1 MKKFTVLMILVLA
14 VCQIMAQAPQ
24 KLTYQAVV
32 RDANNQLVANTLVG
46 IRVSILQNSATGS
59 VVYSETQMLST
70 NVNGLV
76 TVNIGEGT
84 LLYGSFTN
92 IDWSAGTFFLKSEI
106 DPNGGSNYSIS
117 STQQLLSVPYALY
130 ANEAGNGFSG
140 DYNDLTNRP
149 TIPQIPTD
157 VSAFNNDVPYLT
169 VEQQILSIRNDTIFL
184 TGGSFV
190 KLPAGFSGDYND
202 LTNLPQIPQIPADI
216 SAFNNDVPYLTV
228 EQQILSIRNDTI
240 FLTGGSFVKL
250 PAGFDGDYN
259 SLTNLPQIP
268 QIPADISAFNNDV
281 PYLTAEQQIL
291 SIRNDT
297 IFLTGGSFVKL
308 PAGFDGNYNSL
319 TNRPTIPAAANDATL
334 TIQRNGSTVGTF
346 SADASADETV
356 NIAVPTTTSELTNN
370 SGFVTADQLTLL
382 LGTIN
387 HRMDSLQTIVSSQ
400 NAEISSLSHTLDS
413 MGTFVDS
420 LNGYISQTINNP
432 WNTSVTNQ
440 TSCEAYVWHGETY
453 TQSGVYL
460 HGWTDVDGTNNIE
473 ALNLTIIRHDTTYL
487 QAEACGSYI
496 WNGITY
502 TESGDYYHRTSNRAG
517 CDSIIFLHLTIYNS
531 THNVITADSC
541 ENYTWHGQTYTES
554 GTYTYAYTNA
564 DGCAS
569 MDTLHLTIHHGT
581 HNVDTVTACESYIWH
596 DSTYTQSGIY
606 TYTYENAYG
615 CVSVDTLHLTV
626 HYGTHNVESLN
637 ACGSNEWHGQTY
649 TESGTYTYAYNNE
662 YNCPSVDTLKVVVV
676 LVDGKSCSLAP
687 CVTDVDGNMY
697 STVQIGG
704 QCWMRS
710 NLRTTHYAD
719 GTAIPTGNIS
729 SSDPYYYDSQS
740 NRLDLAIRG
749 YHYNQPA
756 VMHNQSFSTANPSG
770 VQGVCPDGWH
780 VPSENEWQQ
789 LFTFVGSQV
798 QHVCD
803 NNYIEIAKAL
813 ASPTGWRDNGNT
825 CQLGNDVNN
834 NLTGFTAFPTGQWQN
849 DMSCWGTDFVC
860 TFWSSTAGRPFT
872 PGTSPQIGNAN
883 GYYGFPVRCVYDIS
897 ACGTEFEGTHNVE
910 TDTTCD
916 SYTWHGQTY
925 TESGA
930 YTYPYKNIYGCASE
944 DTLKLTIHHSTHNVD
959 VRNLFGSYTWY
970 DSIYTEIGT
979 YTYEYTN
986 EYGCPS
992 VDTLHLT
999 RGSYPCPGT
1008 PTVTDH
1014 EGNVYNT
1021 VQIGNQCWTKENMRC
1036 TTSPSTGANIFIPG
1050 TGGSTSY
1057 VSKFARKPNAENGW
1071 VRDVTFYGLLY
1082 NWNAAVDTFNTSF
1095 WETGSNDSYSQNAV
1109 SVTFNGHR
1117 RGICPQGWHVPSD
1130 SEWTQLTNYV
1140 SSQEQFLCDHNSANI
1155 AKALVSPTGWRIN
1168 SDSCGVGN
1176 SSTNNQTG
1184 FTAVPSGYYT
1194 VLFQKFGYGA
1204 GFWSATQRED
1214 VNNIVW
1220 GRHIFT
1226 DDNPT
1231 GMTRANN
1238 FYKNREYS
1246 VRCLKD
1252 TFTSDGTECMGT
1264 HNVEIKKANNTYTWH
1279 GQTYTESGTY
1289 TNIYTNEDG
1298 CYSVDTLKLTIV
1310 FVDEKSCPGTPS
1322 VTDIDGNT
1330 YSTVQIG
1337 EQCWM
1342 RSNLR
1347 TTRYADGTAVPAGN
1361 SAYSETDPY
1370 YYNYENCFTL
1380 PERGYYYN
1388 WPAVMHGQPSST
1400 TNPSEVQGICPDGWH
1415 VPSNLEWKQMRDY
1428 VTSKSEYL
1436 CNGYYIAPS
1445 LASNTG
1451 WAYGQACK
1459 PGNNLSQN
1467 NATGFSAMPVG
1478 FYQLASRFWT
1488 YGLGGAGCTNGD
1500 WFWCSTEKSADKAYY
1515 QSINNDNTNFISGE
1529 VSKDVGFSV
1538 RCVMNAETDSVD
1550 YTIDEKS
1557 CPGTATVTDIDGNT
1571 YGTVQLGEQCWMR
1584 SNLRATH
1591 YADGTAVSAGNMN
1604 FSKTEPY
1611 YYDFSG
1617 LGSDGTSQF
1626 FPLSKRGYLYNW
1638 AAAMHGAA
1646 SSNTN
1651 PSQVQGICP
1660 DGWHVPSNEEWTQ
1673 MENYVNSQE
1682 QYRCSGYSNQIAKAL
1697 TSTMGWKSYSSGCYP
1712 GNNPSANNATGFNA
1726 IPVGNYAN
1734 NGGQCATERT
1744 WFLSSTE
1751 KDSASIYYCMLW
1763 YNGNY
1768 LGRFSTPKDKGFSV
1782 RCLRNDCGTHNVE
1795 TASVVESPSYTWH
1808 GQTYNEDGTYTFAY
1822 FNEAGCRSVDTLK
1835 LKINY
1840 FTVDEKSCPGTPS
1853 VTDVDGNMYST
1864 VQIGDQCWM
1873 RSNLRTTRYADGT
1886 TVPVSTND
1894 GYTYP
1899 CYYDYS
1905 NQRFTLRERGYLY
1918 NWPAAMHGAASSNTV
1933 PSNVQG
1939 ICPDGWHLPSDA
1951 EWTNLENYV
1960 KSQSQY
1966 WCGGNSSNIAKA
1978 IASTYGWKYYNTDGC
1993 YPGTDTATNN
2003 ATGFGAIPA
2012 GLFHNGGYYG
2022 ACYELCG
2029 LWSAT
2034 QYGATTAYYRGF
2046 RYSSYNIGRTNEEK
2060 CKGYSVRC
2068 LKDTASSGGGDTP
2081 CIGTHK
2087 VETENACESYSWHG
2101 QTYTQSG
2108 TYMYAYTN
2116 NDGCA
2121 SVDTLKLTI
2130 NLPVTTTNSA
2140 TACESYTWHEQTYT
2154 QSGDYTYNYTNEHGC
2169 PCTETLHLTIYQP
2182 VNTASSATACES
2194 YTWNGQTYTQSGDYT
2209 QTFTAANG
2217 CDSVVTLHLTIYQP
2231 VNTTNSATACE
2242 SYTWHGQIYTQNGDY
2257 TYNYTNE
2264 YGCPCTETLNLTINH
2279 GSHNVFTETAEGSYT
2294 WHEQTYTESGTY
2306 TYAYTNASGCASVD
2320 TLHLTV
2326 TSNPPTPPT
2335 PPSDTIADGY
2345 PCPNA
2350 HTVTDHEGNVY
2361 NTVQIGTQ
2369 CWTKENMR
2377 CITSPSTGTTI
2388 LEVYPNGT
2396 SYTGKKAYYVNGN
2409 SYNTPSY
2416 GLLYNWN
2423 AAVDTFNTAYGETS
2437 TNSNSSNAVSVA
2449 FTSHRRGIC
2458 PQGWHVPSNA
2468 EWTQLINYVSSKSRY
2483 QCGSTGGSIAKAL
2496 ADTTGWNIYSIPCAM
2511 GNDLSANNATG
2522 FSALP
2527 AGAYFGSFYY
2537 FGDAADFWSTTS
2549 IYSNSAYYKYL
2560 YYDYAGV
2567 YQDLG
2572 NIYCGISV
2580 RCLMDSAIGGDTP
2593 CIGTYNVE
2601 TENACE
2607 SFTWHGQTYTQSGT
2621 YTYSYTNDN
2630 GCASMDTLF
2639 LTIYNGTHNTYT
2651 ESAEG
2656 SYTWHEQ
2663 TYSENGTYTYT
2674 YNNAQGCASVDTL
2687 HLTVT
2692 SNPPTPPTPPT
2703 PPSDTIADGYPCP
2716 NAHTATDHEGNV
2728 YNTVLIGSQCWTKEN
2743 MRCTT
2748 SPITGSSLLTDFS
2761 SSASKAASWHTN
2773 NTSHDPA
2780 YGLLY
2785 NWCAALDTFKTT
2797 GGVPEVAS
2805 ANSSTSLICTI
2816 SGHRRG
2822 ICPQGWH
2829 VPNNAEWAQL
2839 MAYVY
2844 SNGYRCSDCS
2854 YLSLSADFTSCIA
2867 KALSSTTGWNA
2878 DDGECVVGN
2887 DLSANNATGFSAL
2900 PGGCYS
2906 SNSYRN
2912 YGQKAYFWS
2921 ADVSYGYADHVYL
2934 SYNYDEMTRI
2944 DERMS
2949 AKFSVRCLKDVC
2961 DCGAHNVESAMD
2973 CESHTWHGQTYN
2985 TTGTY
2990 TYEYTN
2996 DRGCASVDTLKLTIQ
3011 EHVYLETSA
3020 TACNEYSSHGQ
3031 TFTSSGTY
3039 TYDFTN
3045 EHNCPSSE
3053 TLHLT
3058 IYNSEYPTFSVSE
3071 CESYTWHEQTYT
3083 ASGTYTHDYTNEHG
3097 CPCTE
3102 TLNLTIYEP
3111 ETPSTS
3117 ASACESYTW
3126 HGHTYNA
3133 SGTYT
3138 HEFQDLHGCTGTETL
3153 HLTIY
3158 NGTHTAIS
3166 AGDCEYY
3173 TWHDNDYDQSGIYTY
3188 AYVDEHGC
3196 ACTDT
3201 LKLVIQEH
3209 VNITTSVEACEYYVW
3224 RDSIYTESGTY
3235 TANYLNNHGCITTET
3250 LILTIH
3256 HGTHNSYT
3264 EEVCSYY
3271 VWHDSTI
3278 TQSGD
3283 YTYAYLDEHGCAS
3296 VDTLHL
3302 TIGSNSCPGTP
3313 TVTDHQ
3319 GNVYNTVRM
3328 GSQCWTKENM
3338 RCTTLPSTGTTPI
3351 GVYLNNDPST
3361 AATYGLLYNW
3371 SAAMEICPQGWHL
3384 PSVTE
3389 WTQMLNYV
3397 RSQSE
3402 YWCGNNS
3409 NYIAKALASET
3420 GWVTGA
3426 AAADVMEQ
3434 IASTFLTGVLI
3445 EYYAEL
3451 GYFDLNGACAVCNN
3465 PSSNNATCFS
3475 ALPAGYYFGPKDWD
3489 PDGFMSNCW
3498 ANFFSSTPTS
3508 DTTAYGVGIFFF
3520 SSLVATASTPM
3531 RYGNS
3536 VRCVRN
3542 EAILPDE

>member
-1 MKKFTVLMILVLA
+1 MILMLLA
-14 VCQIMAQAPQ
+14 VCSMMAQAPE
-24 KLTYQAVV
+24 KFTYQAVV
-32 RDANNQLVANTLVG
+32 RNANNQLMTNTLVG
-46 IRVSILQNSATGS
+46 VRVSIMQGSSTGS

-70 NVNGLV
+70 NANGLM
-76 TVNIGEGT
+76 TLNIGDGNIV
-84 LLYGSFTN
+84 YGNFSTIN
-92 IDWSAGTFFLKSEI
+92 WGNGPFFLKSEI
-106 DPNGGSNYSIS
+106 DVSGGSNYTIS

-130 ANEAGNGFSG
+130 SSKAGNVPAFTVVPTDTGYVISISQDGAATQTFVLRHGAPGPQGPQGETGPQGPQGPQGDPGATGAQGPQGDPGATGAQGPQGDPGFQGPQGDPGATGPQGPQGQQGIQGEQGPAGFSPQVTTISSG
-140 DYNDLTNRP
+140 DSTVVVITDAEAQHRFVIYNGAQGTQGPQGETGATGQQGPQGPQGEQGIQGPQGPQGETGAIGQQGPQGPQGEQGIQGPQGPQGETGATGQQGPQGPQGEQGPAGFSPMVSTISAGDSTVVVITDAEIQHRFVIYNGTQGPQGEPGVGIPQTLSLEGNSLSISDGNSVTLPAIPTNLGAFTNDVGYITMDSVPSDISVFNNDAGYMTGYTETDPQYNAWDKDYNDLINQP
-149 TIPQIPTD
+149 VIP
-157 VSAFNNDVPYLT
+157 N
-169 VEQQILSIRNDTIFL
+169 
-184 TGGSFV
+184 
-190 KLPAGFSGDYND
+190 
-202 LTNLPQIPQIPADI
+202 
-216 SAFNNDVPYLTV
+216 
-228 EQQILSIRNDTI
+228 
-240 FLTGGSFVKL
+240 
-250 PAGFDGDYN
+250 
-259 SLTNLPQIP
+259 
-268 QIPADISAFNNDV
+268 
-281 PYLTAEQQIL
+281 
-291 SIRNDT
+291 
-297 IFLTGGSFVKL
+297 
-308 PAGFDGNYNSL
+308 
-319 TNRPTIPAAANDATL
+319 AANNAML
-334 TIQRNGSTVGTF
+334 TIQRNNSTVGTF
-346 SADASADETV
+346 TADAAEDQTV

-370 SGFVTADQLTLL
+370 SGFVTTDQLTIL

-387 HRMDSLQTIVSSQ
+387 HRMDSLQTIVYEQ
-400 NAEISSLSHTLDS
+400 NNEITMLSHTLDS
-413 MGTFVDS
+413 MGTSLDS
-420 LNGYISQTINNP
+420 LNGYISQTINTP
-432 WNTSVTNQ
+432 WNTSVTNE
-440 TSCEAYVWHGETY
+440 TACESFSWNGETY
-453 TQSGVYL
+453 TQSGIYL

-473 ALNLTIIRHDTTYL
+473 ALNLTIIHHDTSYL
-487 QAEACGSYI
+487 QAEACDSYI

-502 TESGDYYHRTSNRAG
+502 TESGNYYYRISNRIG

-531 THNVITADSC
+531 THNVFIEDTC
-541 ENYTWHGQTYTES
+541 ESYTWNGQTYTES

-596 DSTYTQSGIY
+596 DSTYTKNGIY
-606 TYTYENAYG
+606 TYAYENDYG
-615 CVSVDTLHLTV
+615 CASVDTLYLTV

-637 ACGSNEWHGQTY
+637 ACGSYEWHGQTY

-662 YNCPSVDTLKVVVV
+662 YGCPSVDTLKVVVV
-676 LVDGKSCSLAP
+676 LVDEKSCSLAP

-825 CQLGNDVNN
+825 CKLGNDVNN

-883 GYYGFPVRCVYDIS
+883 WYYGFPVRCVYDIS

-959 VRNLFGSYTWY
+959 VKNLFGSYTWY
-970 DSIYTEIGT
+970 DSIYTETGT

-986 EYGCPS
+986 EHGCPS
-992 VDTLHLT
+992 MDTLHLT
-999 RGSYPCPGT
+999 RGYYPCPGT

-1310 FVDEKSCPGTPS
+1310 FVDEKSCPGT
-1322 VTDIDGNT
+1322 
-1330 YSTVQIG
+1330 
-1337 EQCWM
+1337 
-1342 RSNLR
+1342 
-1347 TTRYADGTAVPAGN
+1347 
-1361 SAYSETDPY
+1361 
-1370 YYNYENCFTL
+1370 
-1380 PERGYYYN
+1380 
-1388 WPAVMHGQPSST
+1388 
-1400 TNPSEVQGICPDGWH
+1400 
-1415 VPSNLEWKQMRDY
+1415 
-1428 VTSKSEYL
+1428 
-1436 CNGYYIAPS
+1436 
-1445 LASNTG
+1445 
-1451 WAYGQACK
+1451 
-1459 PGNNLSQN
+1459 
-1467 NATGFSAMPVG
+1467 
-1478 FYQLASRFWT
+1478 
-1488 YGLGGAGCTNGD
+1488 
-1500 WFWCSTEKSADKAYY
+1500 
-1515 QSINNDNTNFISGE
+1515 
-1529 VSKDVGFSV
+1529 
-1538 RCVMNAETDSVD
+1538 
-1550 YTIDEKS
+1550 
-1557 CPGTATVTDIDGNT
+1557 ATVTDIDGNT
-1571 YGTVQLGEQCWMR
+1571 YGTVQLGDQCWMR

-1591 YADGTAVSAGNMN
+1591 YADGTAVPAGNMN
-1604 FSKTEPY
+1604 FSKMEPY

-1673 MENYVNSQE
+1673 LENYVNSQE

-1697 TSTMGWKSYSSGCYP
+1697 TSTMGWRKSYSSGCYP

-1763 YNGNY
+1763 YDGTY

-1795 TASVVESPSYTWH
+1795 TVIVVEAPSYTWH
-1808 GQTYNEDGTYTFAY
+1808 GQTYTEDGTYTYAY
-1822 FNEAGCRSVDTLK
+1822 FNDAGCRSVDTLK

-1873 RSNLRTTRYADGT
+1873 RSNLRATHYADGT
-1886 TVPVSTND
+1886 AIPIGNSSSNTDP
-1894 GYTYP
+1894 Y
-1899 CYYDYS
+1899 YYDYS
-1905 NQRFTLRERGYLY
+1905 NQRFMLRERGYLY
-1918 NWPAAMHGAASSNTV
+1918 NWPAIMHNQSSSNTV

-1939 ICPDGWHLPSDA
+1939 ICPNGWHLPSYA
-1951 EWTNLENYV
+1951 EWTELENYV

-1966 WCGGNSSNIAKA
+1966 RCGGNSNDIAKA
-1978 IASTYGWKYYNTDGC
+1978 LASTYGWKNYNNIISC
-1993 YPGTDTATNN
+1993 LPGTDTATNN
-2003 ATGFGAIPA
+2003 ATGFSAIPA
-2012 GLFHNGGYYG
+2012 GVCAYG
-2022 ACYELCG
+2022 NLSSCYENCF

-2034 QYGATTAYYRGF
+2034 DNGNGSTTAWYRRLHNGNTNF
-2046 RYSSYNIGRTNEEK
+2046 PIGRDVK
-2060 CKGYSVRC
+2060 SHGCSVRC
-2068 LKDTASSGGGDTP
+2068 LKDTASSGGDTP
-2081 CIGTHK
+2081 CIGTHN
-2087 VETENACESYSWHG
+2087 VETESSCEAYTWHG
-2101 QTYTQSG
+2101 QTYSESG
-2108 TYMYAYTN
+2108 TYTYAYTN

-2130 NLPVTTTNSA
+2130 NLPVASTSSATACESYIWSGQTYTLSGDYTQTFTAANGCDSMVTLHLTIYQPVATTSSA

-2154 QSGDYTYNYTNEHGC
+2154 QSGDYTYNYTNEQGC
-2169 PCTETLHLTIYQP
+2169 PCTETL
-2182 VNTASSATACES
+2182 S
-2194 YTWNGQTYTQSGDYT
+2194 
-2209 QTFTAANG
+2209 
-2217 CDSVVTLHLTIYQP
+2217 
-2231 VNTTNSATACE
+2231 
-2242 SYTWHGQIYTQNGDY
+2242 
-2257 TYNYTNE
+2257 
-2264 YGCPCTETLNLTINH
+2264 LTINH

-2306 TYAYTNASGCASVD
+2306 TYTYTNASGCASVD

-2326 TSNPPTPPT
+2326 TSNSPTPPTPPT
-2335 PPSDTIADGY
+2335 PSSDTIADGY

-2361 NTVQIGTQ
+2361 NTVQIGNQ

-2377 CITSPSTGTTI
+2377 CTTSPSTGTTI

-2458 PQGWHVPSNA
+2458 PQGWHVPSDA

-2549 IYSNSAYYKYL
+2549 SYGNSAHYNYL

-2567 YQDLG
+2567 HQDIG
-2572 NIYCGISV
+2572 SKYSGISV
-2580 RCLMDSAIGGDTP
+2580 RCLMDSAIGSDTL
-2593 CIGTYNVE
+2593 CIGTHNVE
-2601 TENACE
+2601 MENACE
-2607 SFTWHGQTYTQSGT
+2607 NYTWHGQTYTQSGT
-2621 YTYSYTNDN
+2621 YTYAYTNDG
-2630 GCASMDTLF
+2630 GCASVDTLF

-2656 SYTWHEQ
+2656 SYIWHEQ
-2663 TYSENGTYTYT
+2663 TYSESGIYTYT

-2687 HLTVT
+2687 HLTVI
-2692 SNPPTPPTPPT
+2692 SVIPDIP
-2703 PPSDTIADGYPCP
+2703 DGPAEDGQPCP
-2716 NAHTATDHEGNV
+2716 GVSTVTDHEGNM
-2728 YNTVLIGSQCWTKEN
+2728 YNTVQIGSQCWTKEN

-2748 SPITGSSLLTDFS
+2748 SPTTGSNLLTENTS
-2761 SSASKAASWHTN
+2761 AASKSASWHSDN
-2773 NTSHDPA
+2773 GLHDPA
-2780 YGLLY
+2780 YGVLY
-2785 NWCAALDTFKTT
+2785 NWCAALDTFFAA
-2797 GGVPEVAS
+2797 GGAPEIAS
-2805 ANSSTSLICTI
+2805 GSSTNQKLDYSF

-2822 ICPQGWH
+2822 ICPIGWH
-2829 VPNNAEWAQL
+2829 VPGKTEWSQL
-2839 MAYVY
+2839 AAYVY

-2854 YLSLSADFTSCIA
+2854 YPEIDEYSASCIV
-2867 KALSSTTGWNA
+2867 KALSSTTGWET
-2878 DDGECVVGN
+2878 DDYECAVGN
-2887 DLSANNATGFSAL
+2887 DLSANNATGFNAM
-2900 PGGCYS
+2900 PAGRYS
-2906 SNSYRN
+2906 GNN
-2912 YGQKAYFWS
+2912 YSDFGDYTYFWTATEDYEQYS
-2921 ADVSYGYADHVYL
+2921 TWAYYINWSYYETDFHFQNETPKA
-2934 SYNYDEMTRI
+2934 N
-2944 DERMS
+2944 
-2949 AKFSVRCLKDVC
+2949 KFSVRCVKDDTSGGGGGTSC
-2961 DCGAHNVESAMD
+2961 IGSHTSESANA
-2973 CESHTWHGQTYN
+2973 CESYSWHGQTYTESGN
-2985 TTGTY
+2985 YIY
-2990 TYEYTN
+2990 TYYNEQ
-2996 DRGCASVDTLKLTIQ
+2996 GCR
-3011 EHVYLETSA
+3011 
-3020 TACNEYSSHGQ
+3020 
-3031 TFTSSGTY
+3031 
-3039 TYDFTN
+3039 
-3045 EHNCPSSE
+3045 
-3053 TLHLT
+3053 
-3058 IYNSEYPTFSVSE
+3058 
-3071 CESYTWHEQTYT
+3071 
-3083 ASGTYTHDYTNEHG
+3083 
-3097 CPCTE
+3097 CTE
-3102 TLNLTIYEP
+3102 TL
-3111 ETPSTS
+3111 
-3117 ASACESYTW
+3117 
-3126 HGHTYNA
+3126 H
-3133 SGTYT
+3133 
-3138 HEFQDLHGCTGTETL
+3138 
-3153 HLTIY
+3153 
-3158 NGTHTAIS
+3158 
-3166 AGDCEYY
+3166 
-3173 TWHDNDYDQSGIYTY
+3173 
-3188 AYVDEHGC
+3188 
-3196 ACTDT
+3196 
-3201 LKLVIQEH
+3201 
-3209 VNITTSVEACEYYVW
+3209 
-3224 RDSIYTESGTY
+3224 
-3235 TANYLNNHGCITTET
+3235 
-3250 LILTIH
+3250 LTIH
-3256 HGTHNSYT
+3256 HGTHNAVYKSTGSSFTWHGQAYNESGTYTFSYDN
-3264 EEVCSYY
+3264 EY
-3271 VWHDSTI
+3271 
-3278 TQSGD
+3278 
-3283 YTYAYLDEHGCAS
+3283 GCAS

-3302 TIGSNSCPGTP
+3302 TIDTSACGCARPCPGMP
-3313 TVTDHQ
+3313 TVTDHE
-3319 GNVYNTVRM
+3319 GHVYNTVQI

-3338 RCTTLPSTGTTPI
+3338 RCSTSPSTGHN
-3351 GVYLNNDPST
+3351 LFNNPFDTLTYSGKMAWFVNDDPST

-3371 SAAMEICPQGWHL
+3371 NAAVDLWNRDYGETEIINMPLDTMICGNFPEASGRRGICPLGWHV
-3384 PSVTE
+3384 PSEGE

-3397 RSQSE
+3397 GSQNE
-3402 YWCGNNS
+3402 YVCS
-3409 NYIAKALASET
+3409 NRGAYVAKALSIDT
-3420 GWVTGA
+3420 GWYTGA
-3426 AAADVMEQ
+3426 MSISQSVIDFYTAR
-3434 IASTFLTGVLI
+3434 GVLG
-3445 EYYAEL
+3445 L
-3451 GYFDLNGACAVCNN
+3451 GGECAVNN
-3465 PSSNNATCFS
+3465 NQSTNNSTCFS
-3475 ALPAGYYFGPKDWD
+3475 ILPAGNHVAGNNIAALNTNATFY
-3489 PDGFMSNCW
+3489 
-3498 ANFFSSTPTS
+3498 SSTQMYN
-3508 DTTAYGVGIFFF
+3508 DTIREPRYD
-3520 SSLVATASTPM
+3520 SSLPYEYTYNAYTYSIIFMGSNVVRSLSDK
-3531 RYGNS
+3531 RFGCS

-3542 EAILPDE
+3542 EAILPDDE

>member
-1 MKKFTVLMILVLA
+1 MILMLLA
-14 VCQIMAQAPQ
+14 VCGMMAQAPE
-24 KLTYQAVV
+24 KFTYQAVV
-32 RDANNQLVANTLVG
+32 RNANNQLMTNTLVG
-46 IRVSILQNSATGS
+46 VRVSIMQGSSTGS

-70 NVNGLV
+70 NANGLM
-76 TVNIGEGT
+76 TLNIGDGNIV
-84 LLYGSFTN
+84 YGNFSTIN
-92 IDWSAGTFFLKSEI
+92 WGNGPFFLKSEI
-106 DPNGGSNYSIS
+106 DVSGGSNYTIS

-130 ANEAGNGFSG
+130 SSKAGNVPAFTVVPTDTGYVISISQDGAAAQTFVLRHGTPGPQGPQGETGPQGPQGDPGATGAQGPQGNPGATGAQGPQGEQGIQGPQGDPGAPGQQGPQGQQGIQGEPGPAGFSPQVTTISAG
-140 DYNDLTNRP
+140 DSTVVVVTDAEAQHRFVIYNGAQGPQGEQGIQGPQGPQGETGATGQQGPQGPQGEQGIQGPQGPQGETGATGQQGPQGPQGEQGPAGFSPMVSTISAGDSTVLVITDAEIQHRFVIYNGAQGPQGEPGVGIPQTLSLEGNNLSISDGNSVTLPAIPTNLGAFTNDVGYITMDSVPSDISVFNNDAGYMTGYTETDPQYNAWDKDYNDLINKP
-149 TIPQIPTD
+149 VIPD
-157 VSAFNNDVPYLT
+157 
-169 VEQQILSIRNDTIFL
+169 
-184 TGGSFV
+184 
-190 KLPAGFSGDYND
+190 
-202 LTNLPQIPQIPADI
+202 
-216 SAFNNDVPYLTV
+216 
-228 EQQILSIRNDTI
+228 
-240 FLTGGSFVKL
+240 
-250 PAGFDGDYN
+250 
-259 SLTNLPQIP
+259 
-268 QIPADISAFNNDV
+268 
-281 PYLTAEQQIL
+281 
-291 SIRNDT
+291 
-297 IFLTGGSFVKL
+297 
-308 PAGFDGNYNSL
+308 
-319 TNRPTIPAAANDATL
+319 AANNATL
-334 TIQRNGSTVGTF
+334 TIQRNNSTVGTF
-346 SADASADETV
+346 TADAAEDQTV

-370 SGFVTADQLTLL
+370 SGFVTTDQLTIL

-387 HRMDSLQTIVSSQ
+387 HRMDSLQTLVFEQ
-400 NAEISSLSHTLDS
+400 NNEISALSHT
-413 MGTFVDS
+413 VDS
-420 LNGYISQTINNP
+420 LQEILTPPTDITP
-432 WNTSVTNQ
+432 WNTSVTNE
-440 TSCEAYVWHGETY
+440 TACESFSWNGEIY
-453 TQSGVYL
+453 IQSGIYL

-473 ALNLTIIRHDTTYL
+473 VLNLTIIRHDTTYL
-487 QAEACGSYI
+487 QAEACDSYM
-496 WNGITY
+496 WNDITY
-502 TESGDYYHRTSNRAG
+502 TESGDYSYRISNRIG

-581 HNVDTVTACESYIWH
+581 YNVDTVTACESYTWH
-596 DSTYTQSGIY
+596 DSTYTKNGIY
-606 TYTYENAYG
+606 TYAYENDYG
-615 CVSVDTLHLTV
+615 CASVDTLYLTV

-637 ACGSNEWHGQTY
+637 ACGSYEWHGQTY

-662 YNCPSVDTLKVVVV
+662 YGCPSVDTLKVVVV
-676 LVDGKSCSLAP
+676 LVDEKSCSLAP

-710 NLRTTHYAD
+710 NLRTTHFPD
-719 GTAIPTGNIS
+719 GTSILYGGNDNPWS
-729 SSDPYYYDSQS
+729 NTEPYYYEYS
-740 NRLDLAIRG
+740 NCFTLEQRG
-749 YHYNQPA
+749 YAYNWLA
-756 VMHNQSFSTANPSG
+756 MTHGENSSDTSTIG
-770 VQGVCPDGWH
+770 IQGICPEGWH
-780 VPSENEWQQ
+780 VPTNEEWTQ
-789 LFTFVGSQV
+789 LTDYICV
-798 QHVCD
+798 QNNYICD
-803 NNYIEIAKAL
+803 NNNTYIAKAL
-813 ASPTGWRDNGNT
+813 ASNTAYWGNSNGT
-825 CQLGNDVNN
+825 CPCCPSINQNENN
-834 NLTGFTAFPTGQWQN
+834 ATGFNAVPAASYYACYYTAG
-849 DMSCWGTDFVC
+849 
-860 TFWSSTAGRPFT
+860 FWSSSFISDRNLYDYRIIQSNEPVVKSLSSYNIDKRAPH
-872 PGTSPQIGNAN
+872 A
-883 GYYGFPVRCVYDIS
+883 VRCVYDIS
-897 ACGTEFEGTHNVE
+897 ACGTEFEGSHNVE

-925 TESGA
+925 TESGT
-930 YTYPYKNIYGCASE
+930 YTYAYQNIYGCPSE
-944 DTLKLTIHHSTHNVD
+944 DTLKLTV
-959 VRNLFGSYTWY
+959 YQ
-970 DSIYTEIGT
+970 
-979 YTYEYTN
+979 
-986 EYGCPS
+986 GC
-992 VDTLHLT
+992 
-999 RGSYPCPGT
+999 
-1008 PTVTDH
+1008 
-1014 EGNVYNT
+1014 
-1021 VQIGNQCWTKENMRC
+1021 
-1036 TTSPSTGANIFIPG
+1036 
-1050 TGGSTSY
+1050 
-1057 VSKFARKPNAENGW
+1057 
-1071 VRDVTFYGLLY
+1071 
-1082 NWNAAVDTFNTSF
+1082 
-1095 WETGSNDSYSQNAV
+1095 
-1109 SVTFNGHR
+1109 
-1117 RGICPQGWHVPSD
+1117 
-1130 SEWTQLTNYV
+1130 
-1140 SSQEQFLCDHNSANI
+1140 
-1155 AKALVSPTGWRIN
+1155 
-1168 SDSCGVGN
+1168 
-1176 SSTNNQTG
+1176 
-1184 FTAVPSGYYT
+1184 
-1194 VLFQKFGYGA
+1194 
-1204 GFWSATQRED
+1204 
-1214 VNNIVW
+1214 
-1220 GRHIFT
+1220 
-1226 DDNPT
+1226 
-1231 GMTRANN
+1231 
-1238 FYKNREYS
+1238 
-1246 VRCLKD
+1246 
-1252 TFTSDGTECMGT
+1252 
-1264 HNVEIKKANNTYTWH
+1264 
-1279 GQTYTESGTY
+1279 
-1289 TNIYTNEDG
+1289 
-1298 CYSVDTLKLTIV
+1298 TI
-1310 FVDEKSCPGTPS
+1310 DEKSCPGTPIMM
-1322 VTDIDGNT
+1322 DIDSNI

-1347 TTRYADGTAVPAGN
+1347 TTRYADGTAVSAGN

-1370 YYNYENCFTL
+1370 YYDYENCFTL

-1571 YGTVQLGEQCWMR
+1571 YGTVQIGEHCWMR
-1584 SNLRATH
+1584 SNLRATR
-1591 YADGTAVSAGNMN
+1591 YADGTAVPAGNMN

-1673 MENYVNSQE
+1673 LENYVKSQS
-1682 QYRCSGYSNQIAKAL
+1682 QYSCCTDVFGNNDCIVKAL

-1808 GQTYNEDGTYTFAY
+1808 GQTYTEDGTYTYAY
-1822 FNEAGCRSVDTLK
+1822 FNDAGCRSVDTLK

-1873 RSNLRTTRYADGT
+1873 RSNLRATHYADGT
-1886 TVPVSTND
+1886 AIPIGNNSSNTDP
-1894 GYTYP
+1894 Y
-1899 CYYDYS
+1899 YYDYS

-2081 CIGTHK
+2081 CIGTHN
-2087 VETENACESYSWHG
+2087 VETESSCGNYTWHG
-2101 QTYTQSG
+2101 QTYSESG
-2108 TYMYAYTN
+2108 TYTYAYTN

-2121 SVDTLKLTI
+2121 SVDTLKLTV
-2130 NLPVTTTNSA
+2130 NQSVASTNSA
-2140 TACESYTWHEQTYT
+2140 TT
-2154 QSGDYTYNYTNEHGC
+2154 
-2169 PCTETLHLTIYQP
+2169 
-2182 VNTASSATACES
+2182 CES

-2217 CDSVVTLHLTIYQP
+2217 CDSVVTLHLTIHQPVITTSSATACESYIWNGQTYTLSGDYTQTLTAANGCDSVVTLHLTIYQP
-2231 VNTTNSATACE
+2231 VATTSSATACE
-2242 SYTWHGQIYTQNGDY
+2242 SYTWHEQTYTQSGDY

-2264 YGCPCTETLNLTINH
+2264 QGCPCTETLNLTINH
-2279 GSHNVFTETAEGSYT
+2279 DSHNVFTETAEGSYT

-2306 TYAYTNASGCASVD
+2306 TYTYTNASGCASVD

-2377 CITSPSTGTTI
+2377 CTTSPSTGTTI

-2409 SYNTPSY
+2409 SSNTTSY

-2458 PQGWHVPSNA
+2458 PQGWHVPSDA
-2468 EWTQLINYVSSKSRY
+2468 EWTQLINYVSSKSQY

-2593 CIGTYNVE
+2593 CISTYNVE

-2621 YTYSYTNDN
+2621 YTYAYTNNN
-2630 GCASMDTLF
+2630 GCPSMDTLF

-2651 ESAEG
+2651 ETAEG

-2663 TYSENGTYTYT
+2663 TYSESGTYTYAYT
-2674 YNNAQGCASVDTL
+2674 NAQGCTSVDTL
-2687 HLTVT
+2687 HLTVI
-2692 SNPPTPPTPPT
+2692 SVIPDIP
-2703 PPSDTIADGYPCP
+2703 DGPAEDGQPCP
-2716 NAHTATDHEGNV
+2716 GVSTVTDHEGNM
-2728 YNTVLIGSQCWTKEN
+2728 YNTVQIGSQCWTKEN

-2748 SPITGSSLLTDFS
+2748 SPTTGSNLLTENTS
-2761 SSASKAASWHTN
+2761 AASKSASWHSDN
-2773 NTSHDPA
+2773 GSHDPA
-2780 YGLLY
+2780 YGVLY
-2785 NWCAALDTFKTT
+2785 NWCAALDTFFAA
-2797 GGVPEVAS
+2797 GGAPEIAS
-2805 ANSSTSLICTI
+2805 GSSTNQKLDYSF

-2822 ICPQGWH
+2822 ICPIGWH
-2829 VPNNAEWAQL
+2829 VPGKTEWTQL
-2839 MAYVY
+2839 AAYVY

-2854 YLSLSADFTSCIA
+2854 YPEYDEYSASCIV
-2867 KALSSTTGWNA
+2867 KALSSTTGWET
-2878 DDGECVVGN
+2878 DDYECAVGN
-2887 DLSANNATGFSAL
+2887 DLSANNATGFNAM
-2900 PGGCYS
+2900 PAGRYS
-2906 SNSYRN
+2906 RNNYSEFGDYRDFGD
-2912 YGQKAYFWS
+2912 YAYFWTTTEDYDQYS
-2921 ADVSYGYADHVYL
+2921 TWAYYINWSYYETDFHFQNETPKA
-2934 SYNYDEMTRI
+2934 N
-2944 DERMS
+2944 
-2949 AKFSVRCLKDVC
+2949 KFSVRCVKDDTSGGGGGTSC
-2961 DCGAHNVESAMD
+2961 IGSHTSESTNA
-2973 CESHTWHGQTYN
+2973 CENYTWHGQTYTESGN
-2985 TTGTY
+2985 YIY
-2990 TYEYTN
+2990 TYYNEQ
-2996 DRGCASVDTLKLTIQ
+2996 GCR
-3011 EHVYLETSA
+3011 
-3020 TACNEYSSHGQ
+3020 
-3031 TFTSSGTY
+3031 
-3039 TYDFTN
+3039 
-3045 EHNCPSSE
+3045 
-3053 TLHLT
+3053 
-3058 IYNSEYPTFSVSE
+3058 
-3071 CESYTWHEQTYT
+3071 
-3083 ASGTYTHDYTNEHG
+3083 
-3097 CPCTE
+3097 CTE
-3102 TLNLTIYEP
+3102 TL
-3111 ETPSTS
+3111 
-3117 ASACESYTW
+3117 
-3126 HGHTYNA
+3126 H
-3133 SGTYT
+3133 
-3138 HEFQDLHGCTGTETL
+3138 
-3153 HLTIY
+3153 
-3158 NGTHTAIS
+3158 
-3166 AGDCEYY
+3166 
-3173 TWHDNDYDQSGIYTY
+3173 
-3188 AYVDEHGC
+3188 
-3196 ACTDT
+3196 
-3201 LKLVIQEH
+3201 
-3209 VNITTSVEACEYYVW
+3209 
-3224 RDSIYTESGTY
+3224 
-3235 TANYLNNHGCITTET
+3235 
-3250 LILTIH
+3250 LTIH
-3256 HGTHNSYT
+3256 HGTHNAVYKSTGSSFTWHGQAYNESGTYTFSYDN
-3264 EEVCSYY
+3264 EY
-3271 VWHDSTI
+3271 
-3278 TQSGD
+3278 
-3283 YTYAYLDEHGCAS
+3283 GCAS

-3302 TIGSNSCPGTP
+3302 TIDTSACGCARPCPGMP
-3313 TVTDHQ
+3313 TVTDHE
-3319 GNVYNTVRM
+3319 GHVYNTVQI

-3338 RCTTLPSTGTTPI
+3338 RCSTSPSTGHN
-3351 GVYLNNDPST
+3351 LFNNPFDTLTYPGKMAWFVNDDPST

-3371 SAAMEICPQGWHL
+3371 NAAVDLWNRDYGETEIINMPLDTMICGNFPDASGRRGICPLGWHV
-3384 PSVTE
+3384 PSEGE

-3397 RSQSE
+3397 GSQNE
-3402 YWCGNNS
+3402 YVCS
-3409 NYIAKALASET
+3409 NRGAYVAKALSIDT
-3420 GWVTGA
+3420 GWYTGA
-3426 AAADVMEQ
+3426 MSISQSVIDFYTAR
-3434 IASTFLTGVLI
+3434 GVLG
-3445 EYYAEL
+3445 L
-3451 GYFDLNGACAVCNN
+3451 GGECAVNN
-3465 PSSNNATCFS
+3465 NQSTNNSTCFS
-3475 ALPAGYYFGPKDWD
+3475 ILPAGNHVAGNNIAALNTNATFY
-3489 PDGFMSNCW
+3489 
-3498 ANFFSSTPTS
+3498 SSTQMYN
-3508 DTTAYGVGIFFF
+3508 DTIREPRYD
-3520 SSLVATASTPM
+3520 SSLPYEYTYNAYTYSIIFMGSNVVRSLSDK
-3531 RYGNS
+3531 RFGCS

-3542 EAILPDE
+3542 EAILPDDE